1 MHGSCTAH
9 GTFRPAPFTQS
20 VAHKLIVFPWFQ
32 ALLHFWNRR
41 YSAVV
46 WMWHGLRKATL
57 TAPKV
62 GRKEWFYW
70 QHLVQVWGGEG
81 RRRLYKQI
89 GEKLLLTT
97 QGVV

>member
-1 MHGSCTAH
+1 MGAAQHTELSGQLLSH
-9 GTFRPAPFTQS
+9 SQWRIS
-20 VAHKLIVFPWFQ
+20 SSVFPWFQ
-32 ALLHFWNRR
+32 ALVHFWNRR

-62 GRKEWFYW
+62 GRKEWIYW